1 MHDVDTSLLR
11 TFVVLAETGSFS
23 RTGGRIGRSQS
34 AVSGQIRKL
43 EEMFGR
49 QLLDRDTRN
58 VRLTAEGERLLVH
71 ARAMVAQ
78 ADAMLARFRAPEIAG
93 EVRFGSPEDFAS
105 AYLPDILGVFA
116 AAHPGVEMHVTCQLT
131 LPLVEEF
138 TAGAQDLI
146 IVKQDPTKPYAGAKA
161 LWREQLV
168 WVAAPALARPF
179 AQRGAR
185 PLPLCLSPAPCV
197 YRSRATGALDAA
209 GVAWTGVFTSPS
221 FAGCSAAVRAGLGY
235 AVMPRAMVPP
245 GLVVLEGWPLLAEAE
260 IALLGAARLSA
271 AAQALA
277 TFIQERVARR

>member
-1 MHDVDTSLLR
+1 MGEIRFSIWMLSTVCPLFSYAAFALWCRAFCAAAFEKRNAKCRYDLFVWLIGVTMHDVDTSLLR

-116 AAHPGVEMHVTCQLT
+116 VAHPAVELHVTCQLT

-138 TAGAQDLI
+138 EAGGQDLI
-146 IVKQDPTKPYAGAKA
+146 IVKQDP
-161 LWREQLV
+161 
-168 WVAAPALARPF
+168 
-179 AQRGAR
+179 AQR
-185 PLPLCLSPAPCV
+185 
-197 YRSRATGALDAA
+197 
-209 GVAWTGVFTSPS
+209 
-221 FAGCSAAVRAGLGY
+221 
-235 AVMPRAMVPP
+235 
-245 GLVVLEGWPLLAEAE
+245 
-260 IALLGAARLSA
+260 
-271 AAQALA
+271 
-277 TFIQERVARR
+277 